1 MKLKSDRE
9 KLELMVG
16 LLDEQLRLIDA
27 QLQATQPAPNDPSD
41 TTKAF
46 TELRS
51 MSWLARD
58 LAAALHRHQWK
69 WPRFR

>member
-16 LLDEQLRLIDA
+16 LLDEQLLLIDA
-27 QLQATQPAPNDPSD
+27 QLQTPEPAHNNPSN

-46 TELRS
+46 TELRN

-58 LAAALHRHQWK
+58 LAAALNRRQWR
-69 WPRFR
+69 WPGFK